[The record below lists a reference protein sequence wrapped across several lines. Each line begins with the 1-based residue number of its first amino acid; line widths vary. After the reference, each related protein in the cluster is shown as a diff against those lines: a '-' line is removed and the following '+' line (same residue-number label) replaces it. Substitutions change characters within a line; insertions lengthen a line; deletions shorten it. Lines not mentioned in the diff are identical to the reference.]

1 MATIAD
7 AIEYGAARAAVAIL
21 GLMSWDRAVSVGAQI
36 AAFGYRPL
44 GIRRRV
50 VETQIATA
58 FPEWTHERV
67 LQVARASYENLG
79 RTSAEAALL
88 PTLTPERV
96 ISMFDGQGDWDV
108 LARAHAA
115 GKGVIV
121 VTGHI
126 GNWELAGS
134 YIAARG
140 IPIEGVTRR
149 MTNPIFDRYLT
160 STREK
165 AGLAVIADSDAV
177 RRIPRA
183 LRAGHVVA
191 MVADQGTKGMAST
204 FVPFFGRLAKTPR
217 GPGVFALRAGV
228 PVLAGTAVRLPGGT
242 YRALVEPV
250 EVVATGDRERDV
262 DAVVAR
268 YTAVLERWVRAY
280 PEQYLWHHRRWRR
293 SPPAPGEQTS
303 GPPEPPDAG
312 EDS

>member
-1 MATIAD
+1 VATITD
-7 AIEYGAARAAVAIL
+7 ALEYGAARAAIGCL
-21 GLMSWDRAVSVGAQI
+21 SLMSWDRAVAAGARI
-36 AAFGYRPL
+36 AALGYWPL

-50 VETQIATA
+50 VETQIAGA
-58 FPEWTHERV
+58 FPDWDHTRV
-67 LQVARASYENLG
+67 LQVARAAYENLG
-79 RTSAEAALL
+79 RTSVEAALL
-88 PTLTPERV
+88 PGLSRERV
-96 ISMFDGQGDWDV
+96 IALFDPQGDWDV
-108 LARAHAA
+108 LAAAHAA

-149 MTNPIFDRYLT
+149 MTNSMFDRYLT
-160 STREK
+160 ATREK
-165 AGLAVIADSDAV
+165 AGLGVIADSDAV

-217 GPGVFALRAGV
+217 GPGVFALRSGV
-228 PVLAGTAVRLPGGT
+228 PVVAGTAVRLPNGK
-242 YRALVEPV
+242 YRAVVEPV
-250 EVVATGDRERDV
+250 DVVTTGDRERDV

-268 YTAVLERWVRAY
+268 YTEVLERWVRAY

-293 SPPAPGEQTS
+293 SPPVG
-303 GPPEPPDAG
+303 
-312 EDS
+312 DSSEAV

>member
-1 MATIAD
+1 VATITD
-7 AIEYGAARAAVAIL
+7 ALEYGAARAAIGCL
-21 GLMSWDRAVSVGAQI
+21 SLMSWDRAVAAGARI
-36 AAFGYRPL
+36 AALGYWPL

-50 VETQIATA
+50 VETQIAGA
-58 FPEWTHERV
+58 FPDWDHTRV
-67 LQVARASYENLG
+67 LQVARAAYENLG
-79 RTSAEAALL
+79 RTSVEAALL
-88 PTLTPERV
+88 PGLSRERV
-96 ISMFDGQGDWDV
+96 IALFDPQGDWDV
-108 LARAHAA
+108 LAAAHAA

-149 MTNPIFDRYLT
+149 MTNSMFDRYLT
-160 STREK
+160 ATREK

-217 GPGVFALRAGV
+217 GPGVFALRSGV
-228 PVLAGTAVRLPGGT
+228 PVVAGTAVRLPNGK
-242 YRALVEPV
+242 YRAVVEPV
-250 EVVATGDRERDV
+250 DVVTTGDRERDV

-268 YTAVLERWVRAY
+268 YTEVLERWVRAY

-293 SPPAPGEQTS
+293 SPPIGDNSEAV
-303 GPPEPPDAG
+303 
-312 EDS
+312 

>member
-1 MATIAD
+1 MATITD
-7 AIEYGAARAAVAIL
+7 ALEYGAARAAIGCL
-21 GLMSWDRAVSVGAQI
+21 GLMSWDRAVAAGARI
-36 AAFGYRPL
+36 AALGYWPL

-50 VETQIATA
+50 VETQIAGA
-58 FPEWTHERV
+58 FPDWDHARV
-67 LQVARASYENLG
+67 LQVARAAYENLG
-79 RTSAEAALL
+79 RTSVEAALL
-88 PTLTPERV
+88 PGLSRERV
-96 ISMFDGQGDWDV
+96 IALFDPRGDWDV
-108 LARAHAA
+108 LAAAHAA

-149 MTNPIFDRYLT
+149 MTNAMFDRYLT
-160 STREK
+160 ATREK

-217 GPGVFALRAGV
+217 GPGVFALRSGV
-228 PVLAGTAVRLPGGT
+228 PVVVGTAVRLPNGK

-250 EVVATGDRERDV
+250 DVVTTGDRERDV

-268 YTAVLERWVRAY
+268 YTDVLERWVRAY

-293 SPPAPGEQTS
+293 SPPAGDNGEAVEPAEPSS
-303 GPPEPPDAG
+303 GRRL
-312 EDS
+312 

>member
-1 MATIAD
+1 VATITD
-7 AIEYGAARAAVAIL
+7 ALEYGAARAAIGCL
-21 GLMSWDRAVSVGAQI
+21 SLMSWDRAVAAGARI
-36 AAFGYRPL
+36 AALGYWPL
-44 GIRRRV
+44 GIRRGV
-50 VETQIATA
+50 VETQIAGA
-58 FPEWTHERV
+58 FPDWDHTRV
-67 LQVARASYENLG
+67 VQVARAAYENLG
-79 RTSAEAALL
+79 RTSVEAALL
-88 PTLTPERV
+88 PGLSRERV
-96 ISMFDGQGDWDV
+96 ISLFDPQGDWDV
-108 LARAHAA
+108 LAAAHAA

-149 MTNPIFDRYLT
+149 MTNSMFDRYLT
-160 STREK
+160 ATREK

-217 GPGVFALRAGV
+217 GPGVFALRSGV
-228 PVLAGTAVRLPGGT
+228 PVVAGTAVRLPNGK
-242 YRALVEPV
+242 YRAVVEPV
-250 EVVATGDRERDV
+250 DVVTTGDRERDV

-268 YTAVLERWVRAY
+268 YTEVLERWVRAY

-293 SPPAPGEQTS
+293 SPPVGDNGE
-303 GPPEPPDAG
+303 AV
-312 EDS
+312 

>member
-1 MATIAD
+1 MATITD
-7 AIEYGAARAAVAIL
+7 AIEYAAARAAIGCL
-21 GLMSWDRAVSVGAQI
+21 SLMSWDRAVAAGARI
-36 AAFGYRPL
+36 AALGYWPL

-50 VETQIATA
+50 VETQIAGA
-58 FPEWTHERV
+58 FPDWGHPRV
-67 LQVARASYENLG
+67 LQVARAAYENLG
-79 RTSAEAALL
+79 RTSVEAALL
-88 PTLTPERV
+88 PGLSRERV
-96 ISMFDGQGDWDV
+96 IALFDPQGDWDV
-108 LARAHAA
+108 LAAAHAA
-115 GKGVIV
+115 GRGVIV

-149 MTNPIFDRYLT
+149 MTNSMFDRYLT
-160 STREK
+160 ATREK

-217 GPGVFALRAGV
+217 GPGVFALRSGV
-228 PVLAGTAVRLPGGT
+228 PVVAGTAVRLPNGK
-242 YRALVEPV
+242 YRALVEAV
-250 EVVATGDRERDV
+250 DVVTTGDRERDV

-268 YTAVLERWVRAY
+268 YTEVLERWVRAY

-293 SPPAPGEQTS
+293 SPPVGDN
-303 GPPEPPDAG
+303 GDAV
-312 EDS
+312 